1 MVKNRKKYVIIII
14 AAALIILAFA
24 PRLFTEIRTQHFL
37 KQNNGVDFGGLLSD
51 YGDNFAVLKCGENN
65 ARMYCY
71 RIDDEIKIGCFVN
84 IEKNDGAWDIVSWD
98 KSWSAS
104 GDGSIRLT
112 PSYWWHIFYAY

>member
-51 YGDNFAVLKCGENN
+51 YGDNFAV
-65 ARMYCY
+65 
-71 RIDDEIKIGCFVN
+71 FT
-84 IEKNDGAWDIVSWD
+84 VSDTGTGISREALAHLFD
-98 KSWSAS
+98 K
-104 GDGSIRLT
+104 GYMLR
-112 PSYWWHIFYAY
+112 YNE